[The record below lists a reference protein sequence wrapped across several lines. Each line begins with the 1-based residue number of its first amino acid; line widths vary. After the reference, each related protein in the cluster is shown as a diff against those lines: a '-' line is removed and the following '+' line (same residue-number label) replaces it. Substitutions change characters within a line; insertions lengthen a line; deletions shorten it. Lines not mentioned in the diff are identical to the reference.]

1 MTLYITTFFV
11 PLPLPQ
17 TFIRSPNQ
25 APLFVSLPPLPSQ
38 QHHNFHTKRLV
49 TSLITSP
56 FFFLNILCPIL
67 CSVSSLPFSE
77 SFASISF
84 FNFSFCV
91 WGRPISYTQVERL
104 CLFQTSKRSMQWW
117 YPPLTLTIIVVFFYH
132 TACVKV
138 HGTVGVEVGDWKQ
151 MHTK

>member
-38 QHHNFHTKRLV
+38 QRHIFHTKRLV

-56 FFFLNILCPIL
+56 FFFLNISLSIL

-91 WGRPISYTQVERL
+91 WGRSISYTHGSNRRTSLVIFRPQAFHEVVVSSFNTHNHRRL
-104 CLFQTSKRSMQWW
+104 LLPHCM
-117 YPPLTLTIIVVFFYH
+117 
-132 TACVKV
+132 CE
-138 HGTVGVEVGDWKQ
+138 GTR
-151 MHTK
+151 HRRR